1 MNLNLAPN
9 QNATQWMDEMEAGKA
24 GLLTKMM
31 VRQPLIGEGECRLV
45 LQQNTKSSTERRAAV
60 TGAAAFCASELA
72 VGAVSNSSGC
82 SQQIWNLTDC
92 SQAGTENVIDKYG
105 LDQR

>member
-24 GLLTKMM
+24 ELLTKMM

-45 LQQNTKSSTERRAAV
+45 LQQNTKSSSQAAV

-92 SQAGTENVIDKYG
+92 SQAGTENVIDKYA